1 VLSLIFRAKFRD
13 ALRTAGLLDQVSAE
27 VWTKNWVVH
36 LQPAGDGDRVLD
48 YLARYVFRIALVNRR
63 LEHFENGR
71 VTFRFRDGRT
81 GQTKRCT
88 LDAASFIARF
98 LQHVLPQRLA
108 KVRHYGLFSPTHKP
122 CLENARAQLVAPPAT
137 LPRSLPVATDI
148 PATSVA
154 LEPVPPRCPFCGIG
168 VLLVIETLLRGRP
181 PP

>member
-122 CLENARAQLVAPPAT
+122 GLEKARDQLVAPPAT
-137 LPRSLPVATDI
+137 PPRSAPLATDI
-148 PATSVA
+148 PASSVA
-154 LEPVPPRCPFCGIG
+154 LDPVPPRCPFCGIG
-168 VLLVIETLLRGRP
+168 VLQVIETLPRGRP